1 MDLNLSR
8 VSSTD
13 PILLKVTPEYVF
25 DDDLAKRKQIEELMF
40 SIMFANNGIGLAAPQ
55 VGLSERFF
63 IMQKSDGDQ
72 IACYNPEVLEFSDE
86 IEAESEG
93 CLSFPLLYLTVKRP
107 VTITGKFQNTTGD
120 VIVQSLSGIDARCF
134 LHELDHLNGIV
145 FTSKVGSASLQ
156 IAKQRQSKLARKLNK

>member
-1 MDLNLSR
+1 MDLNLSK

-13 PILLKVTPEYVF
+13 PILLKVTLEYIF
-25 DDDLAKRKQIEELMF
+25 DDDLAKRLQIEELMF
-40 SIMFANNGIGLAAPQ
+40 AIMSANNGIGLAAPQ
-55 VGLSERFF
+55 VGLSQRFF
-63 IMQKSDGDQ
+63 IMQKQDGER
-72 IACYNPEVLEFSDE
+72 ISCYNPEVIEFSDE
-86 IEAESEG
+86 VEAESEG

-107 VTITGKFQNTTGD
+107 IAITGKYQNTNGET
-120 VIVQSLSGIDARCF
+120 VVQSLSGIDARCF

>member
-1 MDLNLSR
+1 MDLNLSK

-25 DDDLAKRKQIEELMF
+25 DEDSAKRNQIEELMF
-40 SIMFANNGIGLAAPQ
+40 AIMFANNGIGLAAPQ
-55 VGLSERFF
+55 VGLSQRFF
-63 IMQKSDGDQ
+63 IMQTQAGEQ
-72 IACYNPEVLEFSDE
+72 LACYNPEILDFSE
-86 IEAESEG
+86 EVEAESEG

-107 VTITGKFQNTTGD
+107 MQITGKFQNTTGET
-120 VIVQSLSGIDARCF
+120 VVQSLSGIDARCF